1 MTESKPSIERDAKGI
16 PLKSPYAEG
25 TSVTLFYSVMT
36 IIITAIGTAIA
47 YFSSYFTE
55 STVEKA
61 DSKIAVISQ
70 YDLGWLYL
78 GIFLVGKLTLPI
90 QISLGS
96 ARKASKAGLP
106 DQHVYK
112 VMGTSEGSSKLGY
125 VLMEN
130 DGVHGAF
137 NRAQRALQ
145 NYHEIFPGV
154 VVQYVAASFVFPR
167 NAFVCMMIWQ
177 ISSCIG
183 AVGYKNDVKG
193 RTKGRLPSYF
203 AMATLSGMV
212 LIVAL
217 KSLL

>member
-1 MTESKPSIERDAKGI
+1 
-16 PLKSPYAEG
+16 
-25 TSVTLFYSVMT
+25 MT

-55 STVEKA
+55 SNISDA
-61 DSKIAVISQ
+61 NSKIDIISQ

-130 DGVHGAF
+130 EGVHGAF

-145 NYHEIFPGV
+145 NYHENFPGV

-193 RTKGRLPSYF
+193 RMKGRLPSYF
-203 AMATLSGMV
+203 AMATLSGMI